1 MKKIYTLIFLATAS
15 YAQAQ
20 ITINSSHLP
29 TGGDLLYARAATFL
43 TTVDLEQTGAN
54 HTWNFGFDVLQPGAL
69 NAGTSYENLSSLSL
83 VDQLIF
89 NNPFYPEY
97 DSNFGLG
104 TSLVNNPL
112 ITIEDAYQIYK
123 NSGGVY
129 AATGLVATVSGVP
142 LAAQYQ
148 DRDIIYDLP
157 LTYPASGNSHSMLSL
172 DVPTVAYYGTD
183 QYRNYVV
190 DGWGTIN
197 IYDQSFDVL
206 RVRST
211 VTGFDSVAVNF
222 NGFPFGLQIPKDNT
236 IYQWISTANK
246 VPILEVISSGGGF
259 GGAQLQIQTADIYQD
274 MAVAELAGPVIQL
287 YPNPSSNTLHIIGLN
302 GITNASVFDAQGNS
316 VWKGSISNGQ
326 LDVSHLASG
335 VYMFQAVENGTL
347 RSARFIKQ

>member
-1 MKKIYTLIFLATAS
+1 MKKVCTLILFFTAS
-15 YAQAQ
+15 IAQAQ

-29 TGGDLLYARAATFL
+29 TGGDLLYARTATFL
-43 TTVDLEQTGAN
+43 NTVDLEETGAN

-89 NNPFYPEY
+89 NNPFYPDY
-97 DSNFGLG
+97 DSDFGLG
-104 TSLVNNPL
+104 TSLINNPL

-157 LTYPASGNSHSMLSL
+157 LTYPASGNSHSALSL
-172 DVPTVAYYGTD
+172 DVPSVAYYGTD

-274 MAVAELAGPVIQL
+274 MAVAEQVGPVIQL
-287 YPNPSSNTLHIIGLN
+287 YPNPSSNTLRIIGLN
-302 GITNASVFDAQGNS
+302 ATSSASIFDVQGNT
-316 VWKGSISNGQ
+316 VWKGNITNGHI
-326 LDVSHLASG
+326 DVSTLESG
-335 VYMFQAVENGTL
+335 VYMFQAFENGTM
-347 RSARFIKQ
+347 RSARFVKQ